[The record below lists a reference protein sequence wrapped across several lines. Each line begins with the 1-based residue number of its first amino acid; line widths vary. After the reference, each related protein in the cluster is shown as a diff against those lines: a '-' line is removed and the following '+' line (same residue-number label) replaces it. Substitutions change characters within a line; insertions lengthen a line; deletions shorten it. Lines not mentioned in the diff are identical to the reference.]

1 MLLIHVMSLF
11 ERFIIRVSNWLV
23 LQIWA
28 NVASPGR
35 LYSTSCH
42 CIFFTHATLDRQE
55 PPPAFNIAKRP
66 YQTSALELLPDLNP
80 DRSLV
85 YQSELVSR
93 AASSVHSRIFL
104 GAS

>member
-1 MLLIHVMSLF
+1 M
-11 ERFIIRVSNWLV
+11 
-23 LQIWA
+23 
-28 NVASPGR
+28 ASPGR

-93 AASSVHSRIFL
+93 AASSVHSKIFL
-104 GAS
+104 GASWDALKVNVHALMLTLLAHLAC